1 MTDADANFFKWLIEW
16 LCPRPPKPK
25 PYLDY
30 DVGPSR
36 LKDIPQ
42 GK

>member
-1 MTDADANFFKWLIEW
+1 MTEADATFFRWLIEW

-25 PYLDY
+25 PRIEF
-30 DVGPSR
+30 DVGPSM
-36 LKDIPQ
+36 LKDPSQ